1 MKKTIR
7 NRKTL
12 RTRIKKEALEESKEI
27 PIYKK
32 LYPPLRDIF
41 LFDENNE
48 IQNNLLKMKVEV
60 SNIKKKKNFFD
71 ETEQEMDENFLK
83 KLVKSPSPIPKPQI
97 IKVMIKFIEKSK
109 LRDKLEKDYQSA
121 EKKNA
126 NDSII
131 KLCAEKFNY
140 EQYEKGEIIF
150 KIGDSGENFYF
161 ILSGNVSVLK
171 LKEIK
176 NIQMNYKE
184 YLGYCIYLL
193 NEGEEYL
200 LNEVLKANESVLNVS
215 SIEDIKLINKIV
227 FLKNLNQIINKKITN
242 NKQLKKHFAINGQ
255 KYSDYEIKQD
265 ELDYY
270 EQQKLKG
277 VQGASK
283 EWEEYITKHCSL
295 LVSDQ
300 VFFQSYEK
308 VLTDTEQK
316 NIKCFCYDPFLYLG
330 PGLYFGDTSLD
341 FEHNKR
347 NATIR
352 TESKTYLAYLQ
363 RDDYLSIISPMNK
376 MERIKE
382 VEFLYTKYFFLSIN
396 SHIFEK
402 NFFHLFSHREYYH
415 GSILFSQGSIPR
427 SLILVKTG
435 RITLELKCS
444 IIDIQNLIKF
454 IYDNTFLNPIFQRLS
469 HLQKSRYMP
478 PERISRIKS
487 YINDPILTRLKTHN
501 RDFIN
506 QMKIDRT
513 YTLIILTD
521 NEVIGLEEVFLR
533 MPYITKATVINN
545 KVDCYELSLENLD
558 RLLNCGKDVIFSY
571 TKYAINKISTLIERL
586 QNIKQNYINMSLVKY
601 DIKRNYDD
609 IDDNNITL
617 KSPNKEM
624 HKKISRNSR
633 NNFIDNEL
641 YLSNADRKT
650 DEVDGDKMTFI
661 AKNGQ
666 NSSSPIKIFM
676 TSISP
681 QSRSRIEELRQAFSK
696 FQKIKINSNKNKTIS
711 RERIVKKKD
720 DFYMKSLEFS
730 RLNYINN
737 KPKKNTKDSN
747 NKTTSLIYSQEDK
760 LNTKYLID
768 NILVGKKEQQNQTT
782 KHNEK
787 ENESDLSYHFNIN
800 VKNNNTNKHH
810 QIKENKFSLSYIPL
824 NLILK
829 REEKSKDKTNFNN
842 LNDLLLTRKNI
853 REILSMKNTVYFN
866 NENNS
871 IYDNKLDSKS
881 KTSNII
887 MNNKRNNF
895 KKRLIALN
903 KKNNITNISKEEPV
917 IKPNIISKKILITG
931 IIKDFYKD
939 IKLSGYS
946 SVMKNKKINT
956 IYMRKF
962 NKKYDSAEKVYQ
974 NIKIQLLKE
983 SNSLPQ
989 IF

>member
-1 MKKTIR
+1 
-7 NRKTL
+7 
-12 RTRIKKEALEESKEI
+12 
-27 PIYKK
+27 
-32 LYPPLRDIF
+32 
-41 LFDENNE
+41 
-48 IQNNLLKMKVEV
+48 
-60 SNIKKKKNFFD
+60 
-71 ETEQEMDENFLK
+71 
-83 KLVKSPSPIPKPQI
+83 
-97 IKVMIKFIEKSK
+97 
-109 LRDKLEKDYQSA
+109 
-121 EKKNA
+121 
-126 NDSII
+126 
-131 KLCAEKFNY
+131 
-140 EQYEKGEIIF
+140 
-150 KIGDSGENFYF
+150 
-161 ILSGNVSVLK
+161 
-171 LKEIK
+171 
-176 NIQMNYKE
+176 
-184 YLGYCIYLL
+184 
-193 NEGEEYL
+193 
-200 LNEVLKANESVLNVS
+200 
-215 SIEDIKLINKIV
+215 
-227 FLKNLNQIINKKITN
+227 
-242 NKQLKKHFAINGQ
+242 
-255 KYSDYEIKQD
+255 
-265 ELDYY
+265 
-270 EQQKLKG
+270 
-277 VQGASK
+277 
-283 EWEEYITKHCSL
+283 
-295 LVSDQ
+295 
-300 VFFQSYEK
+300 
-308 VLTDTEQK
+308 
-316 NIKCFCYDPFLYLG
+316 
-330 PGLYFGDTSLD
+330 
-341 FEHNKR
+341 
-347 NATIR
+347 
-352 TESKTYLAYLQ
+352 
-363 RDDYLSIISPMNK
+363 
-376 MERIKE
+376 
-382 VEFLYTKYFFLSIN
+382 
-396 SHIFEK
+396 
-402 NFFHLFSHREYYH
+402 
-415 GSILFSQGSIPR
+415 
-427 SLILVKTG
+427 
-435 RITLELKCS
+435 
-444 IIDIQNLIKF
+444 
-454 IYDNTFLNPIFQRLS
+454 
-469 HLQKSRYMP
+469 
-478 PERISRIKS
+478 
-487 YINDPILTRLKTHN
+487 
-501 RDFIN
+501 
-506 QMKIDRT
+506 
-513 YTLIILTD
+513 
-521 NEVIGLEEVFLR
+521 
-533 MPYITKATVINN
+533 
-545 KVDCYELSLENLD
+545 
-558 RLLNCGKDVIFSY
+558 
-571 TKYAINKISTLIERL
+571 
-586 QNIKQNYINMSLVKY
+586 MSLVKY

-737 KPKKNTKDSN
+737 KPKKNTKDAN

-800 VKNNNTNKHH
+800 VRNNNTNKHH